1 MKLSI
6 FENTAVK
13 IISSAVISL
22 TFFAL
27 LAGQS
32 ASAGQFSAK
41 QYEDDTA
48 AIAALED
55 NQFSRALTLVAD
67 LEEHLLNAAKQM
79 KVINDDYK
87 KGKVSKE
94 SLFIA
99 TVTYFNIEQALH
111 KAEGQLTGVILQMQN
126 NETELANDAS
136 QSAFAFTKSQAK
148 KP

>member
-32 ASAGQFSAK
+32 ASAGQFSEEQHENDA
-41 QYEDDTA
+41 A

-55 NQFSRALTLVAD
+55 NQFSRALNLVAD
-67 LEEHLLNAAKQM
+67 LEEHLLNAAQQM
-79 KVINDDYK
+79 KVINEDFE
-87 KGKVSKE
+87 KGKVSEE

-111 KAEGQLTGVILQMQN
+111 KAEGQLTAVILQIQN
-126 NETELANDAS
+126 NETELANNAS
-136 QSAFAFTKSQAK
+136 QSAFALTKRQVK